1 MTWATSSQPTFV
13 AGQLGTYGLTS
24 TGTTSTRL
32 VYDIITPYTPW
43 NSAVSG
49 NGGGGN
55 GLVFTFANNTITLHC
70 NDSAAGDTDHP
81 AVASNITT
89 SGAAA
94 SSITVSEGDTVSLK
108 ISAGSSIGNFTVPTF
123 TAASTTST
131 ESVNVVTWTPSF
143 VDNGTGYITATITG
157 TPASAFGTGFVA
169 ANFKLYKSSGISNQ
183 TQVSTTVEFLA
194 NTTITSQF
202 RTFFRDSG
210 YVYYYRNAATGQLL
224 APYITMTG
232 GRRSNSNFW

>member
-1 MTWATSSQPTFV
+1 MTWGTSSQPTFV

-131 ESVNVVTWTPSF
+131 ESVNVPYVTWNFPTHGCGLNTYVSVTHTEPQSSSTTYLVYQF
-143 VDNGTGYITATITG
+143 GYGQIGTIIVGTGANSASGSGNFQFTVTDRTIQIIN
-157 TPASAFGTGFVA
+157 PAGSVIGSKAFSCDVKKVHG
-169 ANFKLYKSSGISNQ
+169 
-183 TQVSTTVEFLA
+183 
-194 NTTITSQF
+194 
-202 RTFFRDSG
+202 
-210 YVYYYRNAATGQLL
+210 
-224 APYITMTG
+224 
-232 GRRSNSNFW
+232 NFW